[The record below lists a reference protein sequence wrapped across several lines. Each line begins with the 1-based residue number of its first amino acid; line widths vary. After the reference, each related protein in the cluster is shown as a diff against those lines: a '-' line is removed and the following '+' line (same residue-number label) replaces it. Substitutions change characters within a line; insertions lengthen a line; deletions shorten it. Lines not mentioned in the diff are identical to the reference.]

1 MSGIGEY
8 EDVIKLRGLPWSA
21 SIDEILK
28 FFGECKIKDGKL
40 GIHMTM
46 SAEGRPSGEAY
57 VEFDSEE
64 DIENALKKDLQ
75 RMGHRYIEVFKV
87 KRSEMEWDVNRS
99 GTTGQTMDDA
109 CVKLRGIP
117 FGCSKDD
124 IIEFFSGLEIV
135 PNGISLPT
143 DFSGRST
150 GEAYVQF
157 ISKEVAEKALLKHK
171 EKNRTQ
177 VGSKGV
183 RGYIE
188 IFRSSLMEVRAA
200 LSPKMRTG
208 AGGYNQRPTPYD
220 RGDRFGAGG
229 GGGGGGPMNRF
240 GNVGRP
246 PRTFKGGFGD
256 FGEMPSPWSNPA
268 PWDGRN
274 SNRVGGGGGGWNSN
288 GAGPSGGFCVHMRG
302 LPFRATEQD
311 IADCATQFFRP
322 LVPLNIN
329 LLMDNTGRRSGEADV
344 EFSSH
349 EDATKAMEKN
359 KTNMEHRYI
368 ELFLNSSPARGGGRG
383 NFGGFGGTGLGG
395 GFSGGLG
402 NGFQRNFSGPN
413 MGGGYNSNF
422 SF

>member
-1 MSGIGEY
+1 MSGLGEY

-171 EKNRTQ
+171 EKIGHSYNTPQ
-177 VGSKGV
+177 KLYSHGLYLPCLSYIQY
-183 RGYIE
+183 RGFCFTE
-188 IFRSSLMEVRAA
+188 NNLNFIFFIQISFKNSWNKKSQMDINWNIKSVFCIIHLYGLVPIKLFLIITLNFVSVE
-200 LSPKMRTG
+200 LK
-208 AGGYNQRPTPYD
+208 N
-220 RGDRFGAGG
+220 F
-229 GGGGGGPMNRF
+229 
-240 GNVGRP
+240 
-246 PRTFKGGFGD
+246 TFK
-256 FGEMPSPWSNPA
+256 SKL
-268 PWDGRN
+268 R
-274 SNRVGGGGGGWNSN
+274 
-288 GAGPSGGFCVHMRG
+288 
-302 LPFRATEQD
+302 
-311 IADCATQFFRP
+311 
-322 LVPLNIN
+322 
-329 LLMDNTGRRSGEADV
+329 
-344 EFSSH
+344 
-349 EDATKAMEKN
+349 
-359 KTNMEHRYI
+359 KTNIKKIVGVFEVHHTP
-368 ELFLNSSPARGGGRG
+368 S
-383 NFGGFGGTGLGG
+383 
-395 GFSGGLG
+395 
-402 NGFQRNFSGPN
+402 Q
-413 MGGGYNSNF
+413 
-422 SF
+422 